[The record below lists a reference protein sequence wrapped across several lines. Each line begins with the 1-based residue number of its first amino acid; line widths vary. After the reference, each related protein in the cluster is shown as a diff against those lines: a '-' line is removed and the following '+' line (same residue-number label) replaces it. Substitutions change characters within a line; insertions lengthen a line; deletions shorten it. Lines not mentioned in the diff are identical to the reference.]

1 MVHDKSAGGEG
12 RSINFMDCVSDY
24 FKTQQLDA
32 DNTLTCESCG
42 KQNRSQIH
50 FKIKTR
56 KFNKPLTTA

>member
-1 MVHDKSAGGEG
+1 MVQKKSASGDGHT
-12 RSINFMDCVSDY
+12 INFMDCVSDY

-42 KQNRSQIH
+42 RHNRSEIQ

-56 KFNKPLTTA
+56 K